1 MGLKERVETITG
13 VDNIFNFLRNRK
25 HVQARAI
32 YACYNVKVL
41 KESVNDTIDQFT
53 AYSEWVEN
61 MIITPP
67 EKRLFENLFGL
78 MSEAG
83 EVAGKMQ
90 KTIRDAK
97 SVSKADM
104 VKELGDVVFYAT
116 AIANAYKSSLKE
128 VVEVNMDKLNNR
140 KRQGKIKGSGDN
152 R

>member
-1 MGLKERVETITG
+1 MIAQG
-13 VDNIFNFLRNRK
+13 DLRNMGYFDSK
-25 HVQARAI
+25 LDI
-32 YACYNVKVL
+32 
-41 KESVNDTIDQFT
+41 NDTTDQFT
-53 AYSEWVEN
+53 AYSNWVEG
-61 MIITPP
+61 MIITLPDQ
-67 EKRLFENLFGL
+67 RLYENLFGL

-97 SVSKADM
+97 SVSKGDM
-104 VKELGDVVFYAT
+104 IKELGDVVFYAT

>member
-1 MGLKERVETITG
+1 MIAQGDLKNMGYFDSKL
-13 VDNIFNFLRNRK
+13 D
-25 HVQARAI
+25 
-32 YACYNVKVL
+32 
-41 KESVNDTIDQFT
+41 VNDTTDQFT
-53 AYSEWVEN
+53 AYSEWVEG

-67 EKRLFENLFGL
+67 DQRLFENLFGL

-90 KTIRDAK
+90 KTIRDTK

-128 VVEVNMDKLNNR
+128 VIEVNMDKLNNR

>member
-1 MGLKERVETITG
+1 
-13 VDNIFNFLRNRK
+13 
-25 HVQARAI
+25 
-32 YACYNVKVL
+32 
-41 KESVNDTIDQFT
+41 
-53 AYSEWVEN
+53 
-61 MIITPP
+61 
-67 EKRLFENLFGL
+67 

-128 VVEVNMDKLNNR
+128 VIEVNMDKLNNR